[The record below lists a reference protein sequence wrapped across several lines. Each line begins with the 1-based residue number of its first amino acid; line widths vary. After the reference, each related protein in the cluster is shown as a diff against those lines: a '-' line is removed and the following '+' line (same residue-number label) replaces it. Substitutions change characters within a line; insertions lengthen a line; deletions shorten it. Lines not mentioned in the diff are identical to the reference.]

1 MQFLPNQISVDPN
14 LLFLLQGE
22 VKMAK
27 ITFSA
32 SVALATELMEAIVL
46 DGFENWINARVS
58 WSGPF
63 SLGGVFGPDD
73 RYQEYFLNR
82 IHSFASTLKDVRIT
96 EITLGSMEVMCEN
109 SHCSADNTFMTRK
122 IDFHLGNEEDES
134 QVVVT
139 IFLEHD
145 SEDESPHSLW
155 GSWRLNTETTVRC
168 SKHPDPKCEGIILGL
183 DVVLETDA

>member
-1 MQFLPNQISVDPN
+1 
-14 LLFLLQGE
+14 
-22 VKMAK
+22 MAK

-73 RYQEYFLNR
+73 CYREFFLNR

-96 EITLGSMEVMCEN
+96 EIILGSMEVMCEN
-109 SHCSADNTFMTRK
+109 PRCSAENTFMTRE
-122 IDFHLGNEEDES
+122 IHFHLGDEENES

-145 SEDESPHSLW
+145 DSEGETPHSLW
-155 GSWRLNTETTVRC
+155 GLWRLNTETTVRC
-168 SKHPDPKCEGIILGL
+168 SKHPDSKCCDVILGL